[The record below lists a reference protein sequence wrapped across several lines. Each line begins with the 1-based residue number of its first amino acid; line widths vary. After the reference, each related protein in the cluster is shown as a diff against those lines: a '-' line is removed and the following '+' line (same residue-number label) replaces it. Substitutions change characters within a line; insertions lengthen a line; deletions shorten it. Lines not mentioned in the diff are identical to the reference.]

1 MLGSFRALAHGP
13 FDGTGSTSAG
23 IACTPATEE
32 RSGGRGTGER
42 FRALIITGCDHDKEL
57 ALWETLNNVKEAMP
71 NQH

>member
-32 RSGGRGTGER
+32 RRSGEEGTGER
-42 FRALIITGCDHDKEL
+42 SRALIITGCEP
-57 ALWETLNNVKEAMP
+57 WEGAGIVGDSEEC
-71 NQH
+71 